1 MNFEINVDYW
11 LNCVECLQEDKNSF
25 FRKKRFLDVGVE
37 ISTNSLIVHCF
48 KHGQIIKLYKLA
60 NEEVELMPEEC
71 DQCNNV
77 IGDE

>member
-1 MNFEINVDYW
+1 VWSACRRIKIVFLE
-11 LNCVECLQEDKNSF
+11 
-25 FRKKRFLDVGVE
+25 KKRFLDVGVE

-48 KHGQIIKLYKLA
+48 KHGLIIKLYKLA
-60 NEEVELMPEEC
+60 NEEFELMPEEC